1 MKTLSLSL
9 LSLAALTSFASADVW
24 SDLAQY
30 KMGDDADATPWA
42 VHALVLQTAPDQMGP
57 IEDQLI
63 AMLESPGA
71 THEAKEYCFRILD
84 RIGSDRSVPTV
95 AKFLADEKLALY
107 ARRSLEFRK
116 GSKLAGEGL
125 VRALPQLPDDLK
137 IGVIGSLGRRGD
149 VSAVTAIAPY
159 VSSENVALAK
169 AALFALGQL
178 GGDQA
183 HAAIMGATVTRD
195 ASDARAKALLA
206 ASAQIKDPGTYY
218 ALGRSVEPV
227 GGAYVQSGGNEGWK
241 GEYFNNRNFSG
252 TPVLVRQDAAPYFDW
267 KQGSP
272 TAEIGKNDFTVRWTG
287 VLTPPESRA
296 YEFNVNSDDGVQFN
310 INGEAIFD
318 HLKGGYRGTTSKE
331 LEAGVSYQVEVKFVE
346 GGGEARCQLT
356 WDCALPETIAA
367 GRQKI
372 LNVPIAAQ
380 QAAVLSAKSGI
391 DVKIGQQL
399 FENGANPSIRLDA
412 FKQLAALDLNAA
424 HTALNATLSNAADPI
439 RQSLIR
445 AVMDLGD
452 AALQDQLVGTLG
464 SASELDQLTLLG
476 AISDLR
482 LSQYESA
489 VLPLLSSSEGLVFDQ
504 AVYTLGYVGAN
515 ASFKPLY
522 EASKVEENEA
532 IIFAITQLQLPA
544 VDEHLLKL
552 VSGQSGADLEARLSA
567 ITPLVL
573 RNPDGASAVMDTLVA
588 TGQPE
593 ALRKAGF
600 KGIETIGNVESCK
613 VLSGLIVADD
623 AMKRQAQQSLKKT
636 ALRLAKAHDVWHAAF
651 KPTLTSAN
659 AVLSTKQDFMVIVDG
674 VPTGDSMKFIK
685 KTVLNPSD
693 PLRPLALRALQKWPS
708 ADAGNV
714 WIELANAPITTPKE
728 QALAV
733 KGIARIL
740 TRDEIEKDSNRR
752 LRLALRAVQEG
763 PTLEFKLG
771 VLASLKDCDNHT
783 RGRMREHFKSIKD
796 DPEVGAAVQALMK
809 GR

>member
-1 MKTLSLSL
+1 MKTFSLTL
-9 LSLAALTSFASADVW
+9 LSLAAFTSFATADIW
-24 SDLAQY
+24 TDLAQY
-30 KMGDDADATPWA
+30 KMGDNADAAPWA
-42 VHALVLQTAPDQMGP
+42 VHELILDTAPEDFGP

-63 AMLESPGA
+63 AMLQSPSA
-71 THEAKEYCFRILD
+71 TPEAKEYAFRMLD

-95 AKFLADEKLALY
+95 AKFLGDENLALY

-116 GSKLAGEGL
+116 DSKLAGEAL

-149 VSAVTAIAPY
+149 ASVVSVIALHA
-159 VSSENVALAK
+159 SSENVALAK
-169 AALFALGQL
+169 ASLFALGQL

-183 HAAIMGATVTRD
+183 HAAIMAATVTRD
-195 ASDARAKALLA
+195 TSDARAKAILA
-206 ASAQIKDPGTYY
+206 ASAQIKDAGTYY

-241 GEYFNNRNFSG
+241 GEYFNNRDFSG

-346 GGGEARCQLT
+346 GGGDARCQLT

-372 LNVPIAAQ
+372 LNVPVAAQ
-380 QAAVLSAKSGI
+380 QVAVLSARSGV
-391 DVKIGQQL
+391 DVTIAQQL

-412 FKQLAALDLNAA
+412 FKQLAALDFNAA
-424 HTALNATLSNAADPI
+424 HTELNVTLSNASDPI

-445 AVMDLGD
+445 AAMELGN
-452 AALQDQLVGTLG
+452 ATLQDQLVGTLG
-464 SASELDQLTLLG
+464 SASELDQLSLLG
-476 AISDLR
+476 AILDLR

-489 VLPLLSSSEGLVFDQ
+489 VLPLLSSTEALVFNQ
-504 AVYTLGYVGAN
+504 AVYTLGYIGAD

-522 EASKVEENEA
+522 EAYQVEENEA

-573 RNPDGASAVMDTLVA
+573 RNPDGASAVMDALVA

-613 VLSGLIVADD
+613 VLAGLIVVDD
-623 AMKRQAQQSLKKT
+623 SMKRQAQQSLKKT
-636 ALRLAKAHDVWHAAF
+636 ALRLAKGHDVWHAAF

-659 AVLSTKQDFMVIVDG
+659 TDLSTKQDFMVIIDG
-674 VPTGDSMKFIK
+674 VPSGDSMKFIK

-693 PLRPLALRALQKWPS
+693 PLRPLAVRALQKWPTP
-708 ADAGNV
+708 DAGNV
-714 WIELANAPITTPKE
+714 WIELANAPTATAKE

-752 LRLALRAVQEG
+752 LRLALKAVQEG

-771 VLASLKDCDNHT
+771 VLESLKACDNHT
-783 RGRMREHFKSIKD
+783 RGRMREHFKPIKE

-809 GR
+809 GK